1 VLRALLEKLEAHSAG
16 GSYWDVVAE
25 ALNSS
30 RRERPACFARGQKAP
45 WMPDLYQR
53 YLLNLHARGAD
64 YLALEAEH
72 LLAGHVPELSG
83 RCPSNLYVEAALQ
96 EERTRMR
103 LAALWNRLSLPSLV
117 VQDACR
123 SVAALNATLKLL
135 AHTESVFLV
144 TSAGGCQAAVL
155 RHMAANHQTPRAA
168 PVLGKDSYASAARKS
183 HHSDTRRSGHG
194 PLDLVLERPGQH
206 PRWDRYLRSVYGD
219 VRYPFS
225 LQTLTWLYWTAPLDA
240 PIRIHCVDSHT
251 RAHVRHGE
259 GFIPKTGKTN
269 SYRASSITS
278 LGFWVARPFMLEQCN
293 SSSTWCEVLRIEK
306 PGERKSVWF
315 HGAVGSGMW
324 LRVGRLADYS
334 CLSGWSDKWYR
345 PPRALKVRMPVPPHC
360 VAHSFNLSAVKLNGR
375 QVPADAH
382 LPTALAPEYETFL
395 RLYDLDDQR
404 MALGSASRVEL
415 ATTFR
420 SSGTRFPR
428 LAKQHE
434 TCGGTENGHLASG
447 SVAHCRCSCSNAVDV
462 LNCGVEEPTLVREL
476 LRSGH
481 GLDRR
486 CFAHHHSSQARP
498 EWFSFDAKEASVT
511 TALASVVRN
520 VKRAHCSSLPTSV
533 VDKPMVP
540 PSNRCR
546 VARDDA
552 CGTGYWQPCPQ
563 GRAHR
568 WRGETTCA
576 WQPATQQRLL
586 AALASLKARGLPPEI
601 VFFGDSTFRQLYLD
615 ALYLGT
621 AANGT
626 ADDPSCDPKQA
637 RDVELPRG
645 TIITKLGPVV
655 AGETASLLDPRGAG
669 PEAHAS
675 GCNVRILREHNALPI
690 PGGGRLRFYFS
701 GQLSCHEPEHQRSLF
716 SILAGGCP
724 GAIVAGH
731 NIWDCRWHQMAR
743 MPWPGYSY
751 AADVRNATA
760 TISSLCPNS
769 IKIWRT
775 SNVVHVPRSKMGSW
789 GKLPPCLQQN
799 ECRVLQQRLVD
810 PAWHF
815 LDAQLVTQPL
825 GHANLSLLSRSKD
838 VRHLAPAAVRA
849 VMSEALR
856 LIVAPEGG

>member
-1 VLRALLEKLEAHSAG
+1 MLISP
-16 GSYWDVVAE
+16 
-25 ALNSS
+25 
-30 RRERPACFARGQKAP
+30 RPS
-45 WMPDLYQR
+45 
-53 YLLNLHARGAD
+53 H
-64 YLALEAEH
+64 
-72 LLAGHVPELSG
+72 
-83 RCPSNLYVEAALQ
+83 PSMTPFSDCMIWTISVWH
-96 EERTRMR
+96 
-103 LAALWNRLSLPSLV
+103 LAA
-117 VQDACR
+117 
-123 SVAALNATLKLL
+123 
-135 AHTESVFLV
+135 
-144 TSAGGCQAAVL
+144 
-155 RHMAANHQTPRAA
+155 
-168 PVLGKDSYASAARKS
+168 
-183 HHSDTRRSGHG
+183 
-194 PLDLVLERPGQH
+194 
-206 PRWDRYLRSVYGD
+206 
-219 VRYPFS
+219 
-225 LQTLTWLYWTAPLDA
+225 
-240 PIRIHCVDSHT
+240 
-251 RAHVRHGE
+251 
-259 GFIPKTGKTN
+259 
-269 SYRASSITS
+269 
-278 LGFWVARPFMLEQCN
+278 
-293 SSSTWCEVLRIEK
+293 
-306 PGERKSVWF
+306 
-315 HGAVGSGMW
+315 
-324 LRVGRLADYS
+324 
-334 CLSGWSDKWYR
+334 
-345 PPRALKVRMPVPPHC
+345 
-360 VAHSFNLSAVKLNGR
+360 
-375 QVPADAH
+375 
-382 LPTALAPEYETFL
+382 
-395 RLYDLDDQR
+395 
-404 MALGSASRVEL
+404 RVEL

-420 SSGTRFPR
+420 SSGTRIPR

-434 TCGGTENGHLASG
+434 TCGGTGDGHLASG
-447 SVAHCRCSCSNAVDV
+447 SVARCRCSCSNAVDV
-462 LNCGVEEPTLVREL
+462 LNCGVEKPTLVREL

-498 EWFSFDAKEASVT
+498 KWFSFDAKEASVT

-520 VKRAHCSSLPTSV
+520 VKRAHCSSSPTSV

-586 AALASLKARGLPPEI
+586 AALVSLKARGLPPEI

-743 MPWPGYSY
+743 MPWPQTTVLRSGRCS
-751 AADVRNATA
+751 RHRLQ
-760 TISSLCPNS
+760 SSQVLRRPQVS
-769 IKIWRT
+769 FSVIARLL
-775 SNVVHVPRSKMGSW
+775 VPEQLSRH
-789 GKLPPCLQQN
+789 
-799 ECRVLQQRLVD
+799 VLQGGPVGPSQQALQHVRSRL
-810 PAWHF
+810 
-815 LDAQLVTQPL
+815 
-825 GHANLSLLSRSKD
+825 
-838 VRHLAPAAVRA
+838 
-849 VMSEALR
+849 
-856 LIVAPEGG
+856 